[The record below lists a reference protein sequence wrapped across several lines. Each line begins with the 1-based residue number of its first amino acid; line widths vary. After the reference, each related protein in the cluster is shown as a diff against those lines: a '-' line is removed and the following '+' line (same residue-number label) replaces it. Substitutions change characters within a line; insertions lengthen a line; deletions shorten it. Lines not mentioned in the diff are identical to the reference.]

1 MQNVMQ
7 NVPLLFF
14 GSFGL
19 EINKRLYTE
28 DEVCILIYNSFE
40 NSFSF
45 ILIFTLIVNQ
55 IMNK

>member
-7 NVPLLFF
+7 NVSLLFF

-19 EINKRLYTE
+19 EINKQLYTE